1 MFDDIPSSAGA
12 GGHPPSNLPVTDV
25 EDIFGVT
32 EKEDASAPGSAAPIV
47 PRIAMVSSAAVPTAL
62 DAGIL
67 QPTKEVSQ
75 AVREST
81 DEFPPLAPR
90 PQERRDA
97 KSGMFSGQTSDG
109 LRDEL
114 GQENQ
119 IPEFA
124 ELSSPKSSR
133 KKVLVIVL
141 LIAVA
146 GGLVFG
152 GILLYRSWS
161 GFPTPSSLAP
171 ADLFVPSTTDGSADD
186 LNDGVL
192 PSTSEDNQ
200 AGSNADLFDVTT
212 DDLADEQILFGEPVD
227 VDADGLDDDRE
238 KGLGTDPKHWDS
250 DADQLS
256 DGDEVVI
263 WKTDP
268 LNPDTDGD
276 TYQDGAEVTNG
287 YNPAGPGKIFEPPV
301 AGASGQGTLESE
313 TL

>member
-1 MFDDIPSSAGA
+1 MFDDIPSPAGA
-12 GGHPPSNLPVTDV
+12 GAQPPPNLPVTDV

-32 EKEDASAPGSAAPIV
+32 EKEDAPAADSPALIV
-47 PRIAMVSSAAVPTAL
+47 PPIAPVFSATVPTAL

-67 QPTKEVSQ
+67 QPKKE
-75 AVREST
+75 
-81 DEFPPLAPR
+81 AP
-90 PQERRDA
+90 EA
-97 KSGMFSGQTSDG
+97 IW
-109 LRDEL
+109 
-114 GQENQ
+114 QENQ
-119 IPEFA
+119 IPELA

-146 GGLVFG
+146 GGLIFG

-161 GFPTPSSLAP
+161 ARTPSSLAP
-171 ADLFVPSTTDGSADD
+171 VDLFIPPTTDKSADD

-192 PSTSEDNQ
+192 PGASEDNQ
-200 AGSNADLFDVTT
+200 AGSNADSLDVTT

-287 YNPAGPGKIFEPPV
+287 YNPAGPGKIFEPP
-301 AGASGQGTLESE
+301 ASP
-313 TL
+313 